1 MLPAAHQQP
10 ARPLAR
16 PLPHRLAQAMTA
28 APASPQQIRDRLLQA
43 IDPQSNIRNMVA
55 VLEVISSLEKYPIT
69 KEALEE
75 TRLGK
80 LINDVRKKT
89 TNEELAKR
97 AKKLLR
103 SWQKLIEPAHQN
115 EAALRGL
122 AGAAGSANGGA
133 HHCRPEAGPP
143 GTPKSIQ
150 ELKSRNDI
158 QRLPGQRPDRLGG
171 QKRRGDQRDLGH
183 PGPPAKVSKASHE
196 PLLPNSSPLP
206 TNGISGSPE
215 SFPGPPDG
223 GGGGGGGGGGHGP
236 ESGRVEPT
244 ENDTHSGKIPVH
256 AVRPHTSSPGLG
268 QPPGPCLQTKAAVLQ
283 QLDRVDETPG
293 PPHPRGPARCSFSP
307 RNSRHEGSFARQRSP
322 YAPKGSVSS
331 PSPRLQPLD
340 ATQVPS
346 PLPLAQPSTP
356 PVRRLELLPSAES
369 PVRWLEQPEGRHR
382 LAAPGCKAGLPPAG
396 FSPDSSRVDSDAA
409 AAGGSDSKKKKRYRP
424 RDYTVNLDGQVAEA
438 GVRPVRLKERKLT
451 FDPMTRQIKPLTQK
465 EPVRAD
471 SPARTE
477 QPPRTEPDAPE
488 AKASLQS
495 PFEQTNW
502 KELSGNEIIQSYL
515 SRQSSLLLS
524 SGTQTPG
531 AHHFM
536 SKYLKQEQSRAHS
549 HLAAGGSGGGGQEP
563 RGLPPLPPSRDSP
576 PFVKC
581 CYQFTNKI
589 AKGGRRAR
597 TAKRV
602 RNLSERVSPHPGTQ
616 AGRQAGAG
624 TRPPEPEP
632 EPGAEPRVRPLK
644 TDAEKRR
651 SPHHRPIP
659 GQRAEPWDGTW
670 GDERRMWGPGAPPRT
685 ALSARGRSPQGREAG
700 RAPCKEKPKMSMRR
714 CVAGSGTGTF
724 QNTSAFIRGEPSYIV
739 RALKPDRHARSRR
752 EHGHMPQKQT
762 AWNAGR
768 TKAWAAAAG
777 RASLVSPGHPDAAAL
792 QPCASC
798 VVLMRICLFI

>member
-1 MLPAAHQQP
+1 MSDPRPPPQP

-16 PLPHRLAQAMTA
+16 PLPPRLAQAMTA

-215 SFPGPPDG
+215 SFPGPPD
-223 GGGGGGGGGGHGP
+223 GGGGGGGGGHGP

-536 SKYLKQEQSRAHS
+536 SKYLKQEQSRLGARRPHV
-549 HLAAGGSGGGGQEP
+549 L
-563 RGLPPLPPSRDSP
+563 LPHSP
-576 PFVKC
+576 P
-581 CYQFTNKI
+581 
-589 AKGGRRAR
+589 AELPG
-597 TAKRV
+597 
-602 RNLSERVSPHPGTQ
+602 LSRELTQDDLDRIQ
-616 AGRQAGAG
+616 AGQW
-624 TRPPEPEP
+624 
-632 EPGAEPRVRPLK
+632 PGVNGCRDTQGNWYDWTQCISL
-644 TDAEKRR
+644 D
-651 SPHHRPIP
+651 PH
-659 GQRAEPWDGTW
+659 GDDG
-670 GDERRMWGPGAPPRT
+670 R
-685 ALSARGRSPQGREAG
+685 L
-700 RAPCKEKPKMSMRR
+700 
-714 CVAGSGTGTF
+714 
-724 QNTSAFIRGEPSYIV
+724 N
-739 RALKPDRHARSRR
+739 
-752 EHGHMPQKQT
+752 
-762 AWNAGR
+762 
-768 TKAWAAAAG
+768 
-777 RASLVSPGHPDAAAL
+777 
-792 QPCASC
+792 
-798 VVLMRICLFI
+798 VLPYVCLD